1 MCNNFHCFCTI
12 ILISSISST
21 TSSSWFELLRL
32 SDIWETARTS
42 LSIWSMYPFVV
53 LDNDKAVNSISRAT
67 WYTKCSLENQLNW
80 VGISNLWTCHFGC
93 SAPVEPI
100 NWSKLRAKSPLRI
113 LLNSALRL
121 ADFWWRINTSWCFGE
136 YKNRTST
143 LLDDGFSSST
153 SISNR
158 CKWTRQIC

>member
-1 MCNNFHCFCTI
+1 MCNNLHCFCTI

-32 SDIWETARTS
+32 SDIWEIARTS

-53 LDNDKAVNSISRAT
+53 LDNDKAVNSISRAA

-80 VGISNLWTCHFGC
+80 VGTSDLWTCHFGC

-100 NWSKLRAKSPLRI
+100 NWLKLRVKSPLRI

-121 ADFWWRINTSWCFGE
+121 ADFWWRINTSWYFGE